1 MKNKFLILG
10 LCLAFL
16 TACTD
21 LADLNIDKKNPI
33 AVSGESLFTSAQK
46 NMTDQIVS
54 TNVNYNAYRFW
65 DQYWTET
72 TYTEESNFDV
82 TTRGVSQQVWDELYR
97 RSLANYKESA
107 RLITDEITFSD
118 AQAKEKVNK
127 LALIE
132 LLEVYTYSHLI
143 ETYGNIPYTQALDI
157 NTLTPV
163 YDDALTVY
171 RDLAARLNAAV
182 SAMDASEGGFLPDQ
196 DNIYQGNTAQWIK
209 FANSLKIRMGLVLAD
224 LPSESALSHQLV
236 ESGSADPILSN
247 DDNATM
253 DYLSATPNTN
263 PLYAD
268 QVLSSRQ
275 DFIITNT
282 LVDALG
288 SLNDPRRE
296 YFFEPNL
303 DDPTT
308 PQVEYAGGRPGHT
321 ETYGSFTH
329 VNEGLRQ
336 PNAPGVIFT
345 ASETEFLLAEAV
357 ERSYN
362 VTGTAEV
369 HYNNAVRLSI
379 LEWGGTDADADAYLA
394 QPTVAYNTAGG
405 SWQQRIGTQAW
416 IAYYNRGFEGWL
428 SIRRLDYPE
437 LTLPDAAV
445 SGFPS
450 RLTYPVNEQTVNPPG
465 YTAAAAAIGGDLPET
480 RLFFDTH

>member
-10 LCLAFL
+10 LCFAFL

-21 LADLNIDKKNPI
+21 LADLNVDKKNPI

-72 TYTEESNFDV
+72 TYTEEANFDV
-82 TTRGVSQQVWDELYR
+82 TTRNLSQQVWDELYR
-97 RSLANYKESA
+97 RSLANFKESA

-118 AQAKEKVNK
+118 DQAKAKVNK

-132 LLEVYTYSHLI
+132 LLEVYTYSHLV
-143 ETYGNIPYTQALDI
+143 ETYGNVPYSQALDI
-157 NTLTPV
+157 NTLTPA
-163 YDDALTVY
+163 YDDGLTVY
-171 RDLAARLNAAV
+171 KDLAARLNAAV
-182 SAMDASEGGFLPDQ
+182 SAMDASVGGFEPGS

-275 DFIITNT
+275 DYIITNT
-282 LVDALG
+282 FVNALD

-296 YFFEPNL
+296 YYFEPNL
-303 DDPTT
+303 DDPNT
-308 PQVEYAGGRPGHT
+308 PEVEYVGGRPGHT

-329 VNEGLRQ
+329 VNEALRK
-336 PNAPGVIFT
+336 PTFPGTIFS

-357 ERSYN
+357 ERGYN
-362 VTGTAEV
+362 VGGTAEE

-416 IAYYNRGFEGWL
+416 IGFYNRGFEGWL

-437 LTLPDAAV
+437 LKLPDAAV
-445 SGFPS
+445 SGYPA
-450 RLTYPVNEQTVNPPG
+450 RLTYPINEQTVNPPG
-465 YTAAAAAIGGDLPET
+465 YTSAAAAIGGDLPET
-480 RLFFDTH
+480 KLFFDTH